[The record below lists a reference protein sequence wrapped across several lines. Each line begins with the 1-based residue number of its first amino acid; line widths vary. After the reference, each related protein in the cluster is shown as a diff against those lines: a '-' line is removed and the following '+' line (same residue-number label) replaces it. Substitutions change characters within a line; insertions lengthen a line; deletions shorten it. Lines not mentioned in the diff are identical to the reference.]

1 MIVLGMS
8 GGTSLGNQ
16 DGAAALIIDGR
27 LVAAAEEER
36 FVGIKFANGHLPA
49 SAIRFCLRQAGIR
62 IQDVDAAVFAGR
74 TYVDIETTLR
84 RFFEQNLG
92 YAPPLR
98 LVDHHEAHAAS
109 AWYADGARDAIVV
122 TWDNSG
128 DGRSTTVW
136 DATNRT
142 MTLLADFHR
151 PNSVGLYYSAVT
163 QFLGFTRDSDE
174 YKVMGMAAYGK
185 PSFDFS
191 HILEIRE
198 GGYQFHSDFLTG
210 IVPGR
215 PQPSKHVCLFDEFP
229 LPVPRRVAGSPF
241 EQVHFDVAASA
252 QSQLEEV
259 AKSLVGYWA
268 QKTGRRRVCFAGGVA
283 LNCLMNQ
290 RIRELPDIDEVFVP
304 PICSDAGLALGAAY
318 LVSAAEGHFPEPLA
332 HAYWGPEYTSAQIK
346 ETLDRAAAEYR
357 TTTDPAEAAA
367 SLIAE
372 GKIIGWF
379 QGRMEFGPRALGC
392 RSILANPKV
401 HGMKDQINQR
411 IKFREEYRPLA
422 PSVIH
427 DRGAEFFRDYRNSPF
442 MTQTFDAIAGLA
454 EIAPDVV
461 HADGTSRIQ
470 SVHDSTNPLYAKLIH
485 EVEKKTGLPIVL
497 NTSLNA
503 YNDPIASA
511 PYQALRTYFSTG
523 LDALVIGDMVLE
535 KRRRT

>member
-16 DGAAALIIDGR
+16 DGAAALIIDGK

-49 SAIRFCLRQAGIR
+49 SAIRYCLRQAGLT
-62 IQDVDAAVFAGR
+62 IQDVDVAVFAGR
-74 TYVDIETTLR
+74 TYIDIETTLR

-92 YAPPLR
+92 YSPPIG

-109 AWYADGARDAIVV
+109 AWYAAGGQDSLVV

-136 DATNRT
+136 DASNGA
-142 MTLLADFHR
+142 MNLCVDYHR
-151 PNSVGLYYSAVT
+151 PNSLGLYYSAVT

-185 PSFDFS
+185 PTYDFDK
-191 HILEIRE
+191 ILEVRDD
-198 GGYQFHSDFLTG
+198 GYTFHSEFLTG

-215 PQPSKHVCLFDEFP
+215 PQPSKHVGLFDHFP
-229 LPVPRRVAGSPF
+229 LPVPRRIAGSPF
-241 EQVHFDVAASA
+241 EQTHFDVAASA
-252 QSQLEEV
+252 QAQLER
-259 AKSLVGYWA
+259 AALNLVGHWLK
-268 QKTGRRRVCFAGGVA
+268 KTGRRHICLAGGVA

-290 RIRELPDIDEVFVP
+290 RLRELPGVESVFVP

-318 LVSAAEGHFPEPLA
+318 LVTAAQGKLIEPLR
-332 HAYWGPEYTSAQIK
+332 HAYWGPEFTTAQIK
-346 ETLDRAAAEYR
+346 ETLDRAGADYQE
-357 TTTDPAEAAA
+357 TSNPAAA
-367 SLIAE
+367 AAALIAQ

-379 QGRMEFGPRALGC
+379 QGRMEFGPRALGS

-427 DRGAEFFRDYRNSPF
+427 ARGPEFFSDYRDSPF
-442 MTQTFDAIAGLA
+442 MTQTFDAKPGLA
-454 EIAPDVV
+454 EQAPDVV

-470 SVHDSTNPLYAKLIH
+470 SVHSGTNPLYADLIH
-485 EVEKKTGLPIVL
+485 EVERHTGMPIVL

-503 YNDPIASA
+503 YNDPIACA

-523 LDALVIGDMVLE
+523 LDALVIGNMVLE
-535 KRRRT
+535 KRSKA